1 MPGFSKMLSPDYIAK
16 IVAYERYCLN
26 TSTFLSVE
34 PVCLTPANPRVA
46 ATTTTKPKATG

>member
-1 MPGFSKMLSPDYIAK
+1 
-16 IVAYERYCLN
+16 VAYERYCLN

-34 PVCLTPANPRVA
+34 PVCLTKPEPRVA